1 MALSSLR
8 QCALFFA
15 SESRHGNA
23 DLGVSPDGLLQAQW
37 RAKGGGVL
45 AIKFLPSGFLQFAA
59 VSEPGRPDERRRI
72 HGALPKDQ
80 ALQAMAPFFPA
91 S

>member
-15 SESRHGNA
+15 SESGHRDA
-23 DLGVSPDGLLQAQW
+23 DIGISPDGLLQAQW

-45 AIKFLPSGFLQFAA
+45 AIQFLRSGFLQFAA
-59 VSEPGRPDERRRI
+59 VSELNAPAERRRV
-72 HGALPKDQ
+72 HGTLPKDQ
-80 ALQAMAPFFPA
+80 ALQAVKPFFP
-91 S
+91 